1 MDTRKIFGIGFQRTG
16 TSSLTKALRLLEID
30 TVHAPMELYKDINHK
45 TIEKYQAFTD
55 NPMPLLYKELDKQFP
70 DSKFILTV
78 RDVETWLSS
87 VNFLFQIG
95 KIEWAENTV
104 IQEVHYELYGI
115 DYFEKERFKNIFME
129 YNNQVIN
136 YFSKRPNNLLVMDI
150 TRGDGWEKL
159 CPFLELEIPDQAFPH
174 INKSSIQGFIRAW
187 MSKNLPGWYGA
198 LSKFKRRV
206 LT

>member
-55 NPMPLLYKELDKQFP
+55 NPMPLLYKELDIKFP
-70 DSKFILTV
+70 NSKFILTV
-78 RDVETWLSS
+78 RSLRKWIVS
-87 VNFLFQIG
+87 VHFLFQIG
-95 KIEWAENTV
+95 KIEWADNPV
-104 IQEVHYELYGI
+104 IKKIHHDLYGI
-115 DYFEKERFKNIFME
+115 DYFEKERFKNVFIE

-136 YFSKRPNNLLVMDI
+136 YFSKRPNDLLVMDI
-150 TRGDGWEKL
+150 TKGDGWDKL

-174 INKSSIQGFIRAW
+174 VNKSSTQRFIRTW
-187 MSKNLPGWYGA
+187 INKNLPGCYCA
-198 LSKFKRRV
+198 LSKFKRRF
-206 LT
+206 LK